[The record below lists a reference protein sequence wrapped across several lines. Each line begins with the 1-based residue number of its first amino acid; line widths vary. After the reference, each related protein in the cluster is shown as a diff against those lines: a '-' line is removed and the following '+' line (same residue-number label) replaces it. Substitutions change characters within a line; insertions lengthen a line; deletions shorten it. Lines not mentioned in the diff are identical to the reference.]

1 MSVKNIGKSN
11 KKSKDSLIFR
21 LKNNAL
27 IERIIWIIIAY
38 SVLLIGWQLLATFT
52 EVGKFLPGPGT
63 VFIALIKSF
72 YIPIG
77 THTILGHIGWSL
89 GRVMVGFVM
98 GSIFGIAL
106 GLYMGWYRIGEAILK
121 PFFEIMRPI
130 PPLAWIPISILWFG
144 IGEESKYFI
153 IFLACFTAVT
163 LNSYAGV
170 RRTDP
175 VLVGAAKMLGANDRQ
190 IFFHIALR
198 STVPA
203 IFAGLQI
210 SLGASLNAVLAAEMV
225 RSQEGMGWIILA
237 GSRTFNMEQIFVGLI
252 SIAIV
257 GYTIITTMRWIEMK
271 LCRWSGV
278 K

>member
-1 MSVKNIGKSN
+1 MTINNIEKSKKIGKASLFTRL
-11 KKSKDSLIFR
+11 KKS
-21 LKNNAL
+21 AL
-27 IERIIWIIIAY
+27 LERIIWIIIAY
-38 SVLLIGWQLLATFT
+38 TTLLIGWQLLASFT
-52 EVGKFLPGPGT
+52 DVGRFLPGPGT
-63 VFIALIKSF
+63 VIVDFIRAF

-77 THTILGHIGWSL
+77 EHTLLGHIGWSV
-89 GRVMVGFVM
+89 GRAMTGFAI
-98 GSIFGIAL
+98 GSIL
-106 GLYMGWYRIGEAILK
+106 GVIVGLTMGWYRLGEAIIK
-121 PFFEIMRPI
+121 PFFEILRPI

-153 IFLACFTAVT
+153 IFLASFFAVA
-163 LNSYAGV
+163 LNSYSGV

-175 VLVGAAKMLGANDRQ
+175 VLVGAAKMLGASDRQ

-225 RSQEGMGWIILA
+225 RSNEGMGWIIIA
-237 GSRTFNMEQIFVGLI
+237 GSRTFDMEQIFVGLI
-252 SIAIV
+252 AISIV
-257 GYTIITTMRWIEMK
+257 GYSIITTMRWIEMK